1 MKEFEIRLRSVQ
13 DVQQFVALAT
23 SRAFTVLVGNDEHH
37 LVNGKSFME
46 MFSLDFTRPL
56 TAAAECSEAE
66 FELLRQEA
74 QRFLVK
80 K

>member
-13 DVQQFVALAT
+13 DVQGFVSLAT
-23 SRAFTVLVGNDEHH
+23 TRAFTVLVGNDERH

-56 TAAAECSEAE
+56 TAAAECSNEEFCQLCAEAT
-66 FELLRQEA
+66 
-74 QRFLVK
+74 RFLAK